1 MCCREYDISV
11 AEYSTVA
18 AGRVQELLTDL
29 TSVIH
34 GNRSTFELCEL
45 CEIITAALEAAS
57 NKRVHSCSISDHCR
71 CRKPLADFL
80 RDIEGTGHAEI
91 GACCGGNCLCAA
103 SSRRN
108 ESVAARAYWDA
119 AGSSAACELAL
130 DRLGGV
136 MRNR

>member
-57 NKRVHSCSISDHCR
+57 EALGNKRVQLVLDISR
-71 CRKPLADFL
+71 
-80 RDIEGTGHAEI
+80 E
-91 GACCGGNCLCAA
+91 
-103 SSRRN
+103 
-108 ESVAARAYWDA
+108 
-119 AGSSAACELAL
+119 
-130 DRLGGV
+130 
-136 MRNR
+136 